1 MLIRNLDVVEI
12 IQYIKR
18 DRQAKTDRLQRNA
31 CLKTV
36 KRINVMLATLNN
48 DPCTSLE
55 NPKRM
60 TECKIIMSLFN

>member
-18 DRQAKTDRLQRNA
+18 DRQAPAK
-31 CLKTV
+31 CMFKKV
-36 KRINVMLATLNN
+36 KRINVILATLNN

-60 TECKIIMSLFN
+60 TECKIIMSPFN